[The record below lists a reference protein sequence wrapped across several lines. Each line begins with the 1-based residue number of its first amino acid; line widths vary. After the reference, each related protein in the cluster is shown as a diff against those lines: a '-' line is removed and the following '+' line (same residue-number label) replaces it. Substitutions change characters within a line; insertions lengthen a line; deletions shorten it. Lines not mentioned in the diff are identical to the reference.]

1 VRDRL
6 LALEGTLNFRDLGGY
21 VGLEGRTVRWGQ
33 VFRSDA
39 LHGLT
44 AADLSVVGEL
54 GLRAV
59 YDFRRTVE
67 CERQPTVMVDGVPIV
82 RVCVGD
88 DVENGPE
95 LIDQILDGSLP
106 EADDQFVIDMYVS
119 MLTEAASIFGSLLT
133 ALAEPDGL
141 PALFHCTAG
150 KDRTGLAAAML
161 LTVLG
166 VSRDHVLDDYCLT
179 NEYRSNRR
187 IEELRP
193 LVEEAGGNIE
203 KVRPFL
209 SARRPV
215 LAGALAWMDGEHGG
229 VEGYLTGAAD
239 VATATLDRL
248 RDVLLEG

>member
-1 VRDRL
+1 MRERL
-6 LALEGTLNFRDLGGY
+6 LSLEGTLNFRDLGGY
-21 VGLEGRTVRWGQ
+21 VGLDGRTVRWGH

-44 AADLSVVGEL
+44 DADLSLVGEL

-119 MLTEAASIFGSLLT
+119 MLTDAASIFGSLLT
-133 ALAEPDGL
+133 SLAEPDGL

-193 LVEEAGGNIE
+193 LVEAAGGDIE

-215 LAGALAWMDGEHGG
+215 LAGTLDWLDDEHDG
-229 VEGYLTGAAD
+229 VEGYLTGAAG
-239 VATATLDRL
+239 VEPATLDRL
-248 RDVLLEG
+248 REVLLEG